1 MIELSQLDRPAYT
14 VAEAGRLVGLAAGRV
29 RRWLGGC
36 ETKRTYASFLDLVDL
51 LFVERFLDYGI
62 PLQRVRHALDKA
74 RKVLDT
80 KHFARQ
86 TFFTDGRTIL
96 LRFQER
102 ADEDRGGA
110 MLEQMSRG
118 QWVIASVIQ
127 QLAQQID
134 FDAPR
139 GLAKRWYPLGRDK
152 PVVLDPKV
160 AFGAP
165 SIVDRGVKTI
175 NIYDFFVAENENLAS
190 ARTWWGLTDA
200 EIQAAVDFERQ
211 LVA

>member
-1 MIELSQLDRPAYT
+1 
-14 VAEAGRLVGLAAGRV
+14 
-29 RRWLGGC
+29 
-36 ETKRTYASFLDLVDL
+36 
-51 LFVERFLDYGI
+51 
-62 PLQRVRHALDKA
+62 
-74 RKVLDT
+74 
-80 KHFARQ
+80 
-86 TFFTDGRTIL
+86 
-96 LRFQER
+96 
-102 ADEDRGGA
+102 
-110 MLEQMSRG
+110 MLELMLGG
-118 QWVIASVIQ
+118 QWVIAPLIQ

-175 NIYDFFVAENENLAS
+175 NIHDFFVAENENLAS
-190 ARTWWGLTDA
+190 VRTWWGLTDP
-200 EIQAAVDFERQ
+200 EIQAAVDFERH